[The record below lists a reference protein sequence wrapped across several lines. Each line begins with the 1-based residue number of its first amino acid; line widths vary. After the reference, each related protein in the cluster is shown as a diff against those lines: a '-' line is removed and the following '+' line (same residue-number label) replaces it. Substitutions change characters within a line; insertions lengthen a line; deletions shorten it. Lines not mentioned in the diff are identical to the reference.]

1 MTRALKPRDA
11 HTLMD
16 AIMKEACGSSAF
28 SVVDT
33 SSFVSAGE
41 TVLSTGTE
49 NTLNALSTVIGR
61 TLMAVRPYKAKL
73 NIINAINTDMY
84 TNRLRK
90 VSFYSKD
97 SQATGSLNTDLFAKN
112 LYNGYDNGS
121 NGGDSTASM
130 WVQDKPVAVQVNF
143 GGCSTWQE
151 CLTTYKYQI
160 KNAFRSESDF
170 NAFISGIMTAKAND
184 IEMRKEAFNR
194 MLLLN
199 AIGATYQSTATECK
213 VNLTEAFNTKFGT
226 QYTSVQLR
234 STHLKEFM
242 QFFVSRIKQDM
253 RKLTLN
259 SALYHMSPSKTV
271 DGTTYNKIL
280 RHTPLDKQRL
290 MLYNPLFMDVEAYVF
305 PEIFNTK
312 YLDIGKQYEGIDFWQ
327 SISTP
332 EKVDVTPAIT
342 DSNGQCTKGT
352 NVKLDY
358 VVGLLYDVDA
368 LMVDYQL
375 EDVSTTPEEARKHYR
390 NTWWT
395 FCRNAIYDPT
405 ENMILY
411 YMADPS
417 TSSTS

>member
-1 MTRALKPRDA
+1 MARVLTPKDA
-11 HTLMD
+11 HALMNE
-16 AIMKEACGSSAF
+16 IMKEACGVKAIA
-28 SVVDT
+28 VVDS

-41 TVLSTGTE
+41 TVLATGVE

-73 NIINAINTDMY
+73 NIINAINTNMY

-97 SQATGSLNTDLFAKN
+97 SLDAGNLNTDLFSKN

-121 NGGDSTASM
+121 NSGASTASM
-130 WVQDKPVAVQVNF
+130 WVQDKPIALEVNF

-151 CLTTYKYQI
+151 CLTTYKYQL
-160 KNAFRSESDF
+160 KNAFRSEGDF

-194 MLLLN
+194 MLVLN
-199 AIGATYQSTATECK
+199 AIGATYQSTAAECK
-213 VNLTEAFNTKFGT
+213 VNLTSEFNTKFGT
-226 QYTSVQLR
+226 SYTSVQLR

-253 RKLTLN
+253 RKMTIN
-259 SALYHMSPSKTV
+259 SKLYHMSPSKTV
-271 DGTTYNKIL
+271 DGTTYNTIL

-290 MLYNPLFMDVEAYVF
+290 MLYNPLFIDTESYVF

-312 YLDIGKQYEGIDFWQ
+312 YLDIGKQYEGVDFWQ
-327 SISTP
+327 SINDPS
-332 EKVDVTPAIT
+332 KVDVTPAIT
-342 DSNGQCTKGT
+342 NSNGQCVKGT
-352 NVKLDY
+352 NAKIDF

-375 EDVSTTPEEARKHYR
+375 DDVSTTPEEARKHYR

-411 YMADPS
+411 YMAD
-417 TSSTS
+417 TSKP

>member
-1 MTRALKPRDA
+1 MARVLTPKDA
-11 HTLMD
+11 HTLMN

-41 TVLSTGTE
+41 TVLATGVE

-97 SQATGSLNTDLFAKN
+97 SQASGNLNTDLFSKN

-121 NGGDSTASM
+121 NSGAGTASM
-130 WVQDKPVAVQVNF
+130 WIQDKPVALEVNF

-151 CLTTYKYQI
+151 CLTTYKYQL
-160 KNAFRSESDF
+160 KNAFRSEGDF
-170 NAFISGIMTAKAND
+170 NSFISGIMTAKAND

-213 VNLTEAFNTKFGT
+213 VNLTEEFNTKFGT
-226 QYTSVQLR
+226 KYTSVQLR
-234 STHLKEFM
+234 STYLKEFM

-280 RHTPLDKQRL
+280 RHTPIDKQRL
-290 MLYNPLFMDVEAYVF
+290 MLYNPLFMDAESYVF

-327 SISTP
+327 SINSP

-342 DSNGQCTKGT
+342 NTNGQCVKGT
-352 NVKLDY
+352 NVKLDF

-368 LMVDYQL
+368 MMIDYQL
-375 EDVSTTPEEARKHYR
+375 DDVSTTPEEARKHYR

-411 YMADPS
+411 YMADPAAAG
-417 TSSTS
+417 

>member
-1 MTRALKPRDA
+1 MARVLTPKDA
-11 HTLMD
+11 HALMD
-16 AIMKEACGSSAF
+16 SIMKEACGSSAF

-41 TVLSTGTE
+41 TVLATGVE

-97 SQATGSLNTDLFAKN
+97 SQAMGSLNTDLFSKN

-121 NGGDSTASM
+121 NSGASTASM
-130 WVQDKPVAVQVNF
+130 WVQDKPVALEVNF

-151 CLTTYKYQI
+151 CLTTYKYQL
-160 KNAFRSESDF
+160 KNAFRSEGDF

-194 MLLLN
+194 MLVLN

-213 VNLTEAFNTKFGT
+213 VNLTSEFNTKFGT
-226 QYTSVQLR
+226 SYTSVQLR

-259 SALYHMSPSKTV
+259 STLYHMSPSKTV

-280 RHTPLDKQRL
+280 RHTPIDKQRL

-312 YLDIGKQYEGIDFWQ
+312 YLDIGKQYEGVDFWQ

-332 EKVDVTPAIT
+332 QKVDVTPAIT
-342 DSNGQCTKGT
+342 NTNGQCVKGT
-352 NVKLDY
+352 NVKLDF

-375 EDVSTTPEEARKHYR
+375 DDVSTTPEEARKHYR

-411 YMADPS
+411 YMADA
-417 TSSTS
+417 SSTS

>member
-1 MTRALKPRDA
+1 MARVLTQKDA
-11 HTLMD
+11 HTLMNT
-16 AIMKEACGSSAF
+16 IVKEACGDVPKIRAL
-28 SVVDT
+28 DT
-33 SSFVSAGE
+33 SSFVSAAE
-41 TVLSTGTE
+41 AVLATGVE

-61 TLMAVRPYKAKL
+61 TLMAVRPYNAKL

-90 VSFYSKD
+90 VSFYRKD
-97 SQATGSLNTDLFAKN
+97 SLEAGNLNTDLFSKN

-121 NGGDSTASM
+121 NSGASTASM
-130 WVQDKPVAVQVNF
+130 WVQNKPVVVELNF

-151 CLTTYKYQI
+151 CLTTYKYQL
-160 KNAFRSESDF
+160 KNAFRSEGDF

-199 AIGATYQSTATECK
+199 AIGATYQSTHEECK
-213 VNLTEAFNTKFGT
+213 VNLTEEFNNKFGT
-226 QYTSVQLR
+226 SYTSIQLR
-234 STHLKEFM
+234 STHLKDFM

-253 RKLTLN
+253 RKMTIN
-259 SALYHMSPSKTV
+259 SKLYHMSPSKTV
-271 DGTTYNKIL
+271 DGTTYNTIL
-280 RHTPLDKQRL
+280 RHTPVDKQRL
-290 MLYNPLFMDVEAYVF
+290 ILYNPLFMDAEAYVF
-305 PEIFNTK
+305 PGIFNTK
-312 YLDIGKQYEGIDFWQ
+312 YLDIEKQYEGVDFWQ
-327 SISTP
+327 SINDPS
-332 EKVDVTPAIT
+332 KVDVTPAIT
-342 DSNGQCTKGT
+342 NNNGVCVAGT

-368 LMVDYQL
+368 MMIDYQL
-375 EDVSTTPEEARKHYR
+375 DDVSTTPEEARKHYR

-411 YMADPS
+411 YMADAAA
-417 TSSTS
+417 

>member
-1 MTRALKPRDA
+1 MARILTPKDA
-11 HTLMD
+11 HALMD

-41 TVLSTGTE
+41 TVLATGVE

-97 SQATGSLNTDLFAKN
+97 SQATGSLNTDLFSKN

-121 NGGDSTASM
+121 NSGASTASM
-130 WVQDKPVAVQVNF
+130 WVQDKPVALEVNF

-151 CLTTYKYQI
+151 CLTTYKYQL
-160 KNAFRSESDF
+160 KNAFRSEGDF

-194 MLLLN
+194 MLVLN

-213 VNLTEAFNTKFGT
+213 VNLTDEFNKKFGT
-226 QYTSVQLR
+226 KYTSVQLR
-234 STHLKEFM
+234 STYLKEFM

-253 RKLTLN
+253 RKLTIN

-271 DGTTYNKIL
+271 DGTTYNTIL
-280 RHTPLDKQRL
+280 RHTPIDKQRL
-290 MLYNPLFMDVEAYVF
+290 MLYNPLFMDAEAYVF

-312 YLDIGKQYEGIDFWQ
+312 YLDIGKQYEGVDFWQ
-327 SISTP
+327 SINTP
-332 EKVDVTPAIT
+332 QKVDVTPAIT
-342 DSNGQCTKGT
+342 NSNGQCTKGT
-352 NVKLDY
+352 NVKLDF

-375 EDVSTTPEEARKHYR
+375 DDVSTTPEEARKHYR

-411 YMADPS
+411 YMADAAPAG
-417 TSSTS
+417 

>member
-61 TLMAVRPYKAKL
+61 TLMAVRPYNAKL
-73 NIINAINTDMY
+73 KILNAINTDMY

-97 SQATGSLNTDLFAKN
+97 SQASGSLNTDLFPKN

-121 NGGDSTASM
+121 NSGDSTASM

-160 KNAFRSESDF
+160 KTAFRSEGDF
-170 NAFISGIMTAKAND
+170 NAFISGIMTAKSND

-199 AIGATYQSTATECK
+199 AIGATYQSSHAECK
-213 VNLTEAFNTKFGT
+213 VNLTEEFNAKFGT
-226 QYTSVQLR
+226 KYTSVQLR
-234 STHLKEFM
+234 STYLK
-242 QFFVSRIKQDM
+242 
-253 RKLTLN
+253 
-259 SALYHMSPSKTV
+259 
-271 DGTTYNKIL
+271 
-280 RHTPLDKQRL
+280 
-290 MLYNPLFMDVEAYVF
+290 
-305 PEIFNTK
+305 
-312 YLDIGKQYEGIDFWQ
+312 
-327 SISTP
+327 
-332 EKVDVTPAIT
+332 
-342 DSNGQCTKGT
+342 
-352 NVKLDY
+352 
-358 VVGLLYDVDA
+358 
-368 LMVDYQL
+368 
-375 EDVSTTPEEARKHYR
+375 
-390 NTWWT
+390 
-395 FCRNAIYDPT
+395 
-405 ENMILY
+405 
-411 YMADPS
+411 
-417 TSSTS
+417 

>member
-1 MTRALKPRDA
+1 MSRVLTPNDA
-11 HTLMD
+11 HT
-16 AIMKEACGSSAF
+16 IMNEIMNEACGVNAIA
-28 SVVDT
+28 VVDT

-41 TVLSTGTE
+41 TVLATGVE

-97 SQATGSLNTDLFAKN
+97 SQATGSLNTDRFSKN

-121 NGGDSTASM
+121 NSGASTASM
-130 WVQDKPVAVQVNF
+130 WVQDKPVALEVNF

-151 CLTTYKYQI
+151 CLTTYKYQL
-160 KNAFRSESDF
+160 KNAFRSEADF
-170 NAFISGIMTAKAND
+170 NEFISGIMTQKAND

-199 AIGATYQSTATECK
+199 AIGATYQSAHAECK
-213 VNLTEAFNTKFGT
+213 VNLTSEFNTKFGT
-226 QYTSVQLR
+226 SYTSVQLR

-259 SALYHMSPSKTV
+259 STLYHMSPSKKV

-280 RHTPLDKQRL
+280 RHTPIDKQRL

-327 SISTP
+327 SILQP
-332 EKVDVTPAIT
+332 EKVDITPAIT
-342 DSNGQCTKGT
+342 NSQGACVSGT
-352 NVKLDY
+352 RAQIDY

-368 LMVDYQL
+368 LMIDYQL
-375 EDVSTTPEEARKHYR
+375 DDVSTTPEEARKHYR

-411 YMADPS
+411 YMADS
-417 TSSTS
+417 AAAG

>member
-1 MTRALKPRDA
+1 MARILTPKDA
-11 HTLMD
+11 HV
-16 AIMKEACGSSAF
+16 IMNEIVKEACGTNAIA
-28 SVVDT
+28 VVDS
-33 SSFVSAGE
+33 SSFVSAAE
-41 TVLSTGTE
+41 ASLSTSTE
-49 NTLNALSTVIGR
+49 NTLNALAMVIGR
-61 TLMAVRPYKAKL
+61 TLMAVRPYNAKL

-97 SQATGSLNTDLFAKN
+97 SQATGSLNTDLYYKN

-130 WVQDKPVAVQVNF
+130 WVQDKPVAIQTVF

-151 CLTTYKYQI
+151 CLTTYKYQL
-160 KNAFRSESDF
+160 KNAFRGESEF
-170 NAFISGIMTAKAND
+170 NEFISGIMTAKAND

-199 AIGATYQSTATECK
+199 AIGGTYLSNQTESK
-213 VNLTEAFNTKFGT
+213 VNLTEEFNTKFGT

-253 RKLTLN
+253 RKMTIN
-259 SALYHMSPSKTV
+259 SKMYHMSLSKTV
-271 DGTTYNKIL
+271 DGVTYNTIL

-290 MLYNPLFMDVEAYVF
+290 MLYNPLFMDAEAYVF

-342 DSNGQCTKGT
+342 DSTGKYTKGT

-368 LMVDYQL
+368 MMIDYQL
-375 EDVSTTPEEARKHYR
+375 DDVSTTPEEARKHYR

-411 YMADPS
+411 YMAD
-417 TSSTS
+417 TAAAG

>member
-1 MTRALKPRDA
+1 MARTLTPKDA
-11 HTLMD
+11 HALMD

-41 TVLSTGTE
+41 TVLATGVE

-84 TNRLRK
+84 TNRIRK
-90 VSFYSKD
+90 VSFYAKD
-97 SQATGSLNTDLFAKN
+97 SQATGSLNTDLFTKN

-121 NGGDSTASM
+121 NSGASTASM
-130 WVQDKPVAVQVNF
+130 WVQDKPIALEVNF

-151 CLTTYKYQI
+151 CLTTYKYQL
-160 KNAFRSESDF
+160 KNAFRSEGDF

-194 MLLLN
+194 MLVLN

-213 VNLTEAFNTKFGT
+213 VNLTSEFNTKFGT
-226 QYTSVQLR
+226 SYTSVQLR

-242 QFFVSRIKQDM
+242 QFFVSHIKQDM

-259 SALYHMSPSKTV
+259 STLYHMSPSKTV

-280 RHTPLDKQRL
+280 RHTPIDKQRL

-327 SISTP
+327 SILEP
-332 EKVDVTPAIT
+332 EKVSVTPAIT
-342 DSNGQCTKGT
+342 NSQGACVAGTKAEIP
-352 NVKLDY
+352 Y

-368 LMVDYQL
+368 LMIDYQL
-375 EDVSTTPEEARKHYR
+375 DDVATTPEEARKHYR

-411 YMADPS
+411 YMADA
-417 TSSTS
+417 SSTS

>member
-1 MTRALKPRDA
+1 MARTLTPKDA
-11 HTLMD
+11 HS
-16 AIMKEACGSSAF
+16 IMNDVTRETSGASAF
-28 SVVDT
+28 AVIDS

-41 TVLSTGTE
+41 TVLATGVE

-61 TLMAVRPYKAKL
+61 TLMAVRPYKARL

-90 VSFYSKD
+90 ISFYSKD
-97 SQATGSLNTDLFAKN
+97 SLEAGNLNTDLKSKN

-121 NGGDSTASM
+121 NGGASAASM
-130 WVQDKPVAVQVNF
+130 WVQDKPVAVEVNF

-151 CLTTYKYQI
+151 CLTTYKYQL
-160 KNAFRSESDF
+160 KNAFRNESEF
-170 NAFISGIMTAKAND
+170 NAFISGIMTQKTND
-184 IEMRKEAFNR
+184 IEMRKESFNR

-199 AIGATYQSTATECK
+199 AIGATYQSANAECK
-213 VNLTEAFNTKFGT
+213 VNLTSEFNTKFGT
-226 QYTSVQLR
+226 SYTSVQLR

-253 RKLTLN
+253 RKLTIN
-259 SALYHMSPSKTV
+259 SKLYHMSLSKTV
-271 DGTTYNKIL
+271 DGVTYNTIL
-280 RHTPLDKQRL
+280 RHTPIDKQRL
-290 MLYNPLFMDVEAYVF
+290 MLYNPLFIEAESYVF

-327 SISTP
+327 SILHP
-332 EKVDVTPAIT
+332 EKVSVTPAIT
-342 DSNGQCTKGT
+342 NSQGACVAGTKAEIP
-352 NVKLDY
+352 Y

-368 LMVDYQL
+368 LMIDYQL
-375 EDVSTTPEEARKHYR
+375 DDVSTTPEEARKHYR

-411 YMADPS
+411 YMADPAAGA
-417 TSSTS
+417 

>member
-1 MTRALKPRDA
+1 MARVLTPKDA
-11 HTLMD
+11 HALMNE
-16 AIMKEACGSSAF
+16 IMKEACGVKAIA
-28 SVVDT
+28 VVD
-33 SSFVSAGE
+33 SSNFVSAGE
-41 TVLSTGTE
+41 TVLATGVE

-97 SQATGSLNTDLFAKN
+97 PHDAGSLNTDQFSKN
-112 LYNGYDNGS
+112 LYNGYINGS
-121 NGGDSTASM
+121 NSGGSTASM
-130 WVQDKPVAVQVNF
+130 WVQDKPVALEVNF

-151 CLTTYKYQI
+151 CLTTYKYQL
-160 KNAFRSESDF
+160 KNAFRNESEF
-170 NAFISGIMTAKAND
+170 NTFISGIMTQKTND
-184 IEMRKEAFNR
+184 IEMRKESFNR

-199 AIGATYQSTATECK
+199 AIGATYQSANDECK
-213 VNLTEAFNTKFGT
+213 VNLTSEFNTKFGT
-226 QYTSVQLR
+226 SYTSVQLR

-253 RKLTLN
+253 RKLTIN
-259 SALYHMSPSKTV
+259 SKLYHMSLSKTV
-271 DGTTYNKIL
+271 DGVTYNTIL
-280 RHTPLDKQRL
+280 RHTPIDKQRL
-290 MLYNPLFMDVEAYVF
+290 LLYNPLFIEAESYVF

-332 EKVDVTPAIT
+332 QKVDVTPAIT
-342 DSNGQCTKGT
+342 NANGQCVKGT

-375 EDVSTTPEEARKHYR
+375 DDVSTTPEEARKHYR

-411 YMADPS
+411 YMADPAAAG
-417 TSSTS
+417 

>member
-1 MTRALKPRDA
+1 MARTLTPKDA
-11 HTLMD
+11 HALMD

-41 TVLSTGTE
+41 TVLATGVE

-97 SQATGSLNTDLFAKN
+97 SQATGSLNTDLFSKN

-121 NGGDSTASM
+121 NSGASTASM
-130 WVQDKPVAVQVNF
+130 WVQDKPVALEVNF

-151 CLTTYKYQI
+151 CLTTYKYQL

-170 NAFISGIMTAKAND
+170 NTFISGIMTQKAND

-199 AIGATYQSTATECK
+199 AIGATYQSTDTECK
-213 VNLTEAFNTKFGT
+213 VNLTSEFNTKFGT
-226 QYTSVQLR
+226 SYTSVQLR

-253 RKLTLN
+253 RKLTIN
-259 SALYHMSPSKTV
+259 STLYHMSPSKTV

-280 RHTPLDKQRL
+280 RHTPIDKQRL
-290 MLYNPLFMDVEAYVF
+290 MLYNPLFIEAESYVF

-327 SISTP
+327 SILAP
-332 EKVDVTPAIT
+332 EKVSVTPAIT
-342 DSNGQCTKGT
+342 NSQGACVKGT
-352 NVKLDY
+352 KSEIPY

-368 LMVDYQL
+368 LMIDYQL
-375 EDVSTTPEEARKHYR
+375 DDVSTTPEEARKHYR

-411 YMADPS
+411 YMADPAA
-417 TSSTS
+417 TG

>member
-1 MTRALKPRDA
+1 MARVLTPKDA
-11 HTLMD
+11 HALMNE
-16 AIMKEACGSSAF
+16 IMKEACGVNNIA
-28 SVVDT
+28 VVDS

-41 TVLSTGTE
+41 TVLATGVE

-90 VSFYSKD
+90 VSFYSKY
-97 SQATGSLNTDLFAKN
+97 SLEAGNLNTDLFSKN

-121 NGGDSTASM
+121 NSGASTASM
-130 WVQDKPVAVQVNF
+130 WVQDKPVVVELNF

-151 CLTTYKYQI
+151 CLTTYKYQL
-160 KNAFRSESDF
+160 KNAFRSEGDF
-170 NAFISGIMTAKAND
+170 NAFISGIMTAKSND

-199 AIGATYQSTATECK
+199 AIGATYQSTHEECT
-213 VNLTEAFNTKFGT
+213 VNLTEEFNKKFGT
-226 QYTSVQLR
+226 SYTSIQLR
-234 STHLKEFM
+234 STHLKDFM

-253 RKLTLN
+253 RKMTIN
-259 SALYHMSPSKTV
+259 SKLYHVSPSKTV
-271 DGTTYNKIL
+271 DGTTYNTIL
-280 RHTPLDKQRL
+280 RHTPVDKQRL
-290 MLYNPLFMDVEAYVF
+290 ILYNPLFMDAEAYVF

-312 YLDIGKQYEGIDFWQ
+312 YLDIEKQYEGVDFWQ

-342 DSNGQCTKGT
+342 NSNGQCVKGT

-375 EDVSTTPEEARKHYR
+375 DDVSTTPEEARKHYR

-411 YMADPS
+411 YMADPAGNPAG
-417 TSSTS
+417 

>member
-1 MTRALKPRDA
+1 MARVLTPKDA

-41 TVLSTGTE
+41 TVLATGTE

-97 SQATGSLNTDLFAKN
+97 SQAAGNLNTDLFSKN

-121 NGGDSTASM
+121 NSGASTASM
-130 WVQDKPVAVQVNF
+130 WVQDKPVALEINF

-151 CLTTYKYQI
+151 CLTTYKYQL
-160 KNAFRSESDF
+160 KNAFRSEGDF
-170 NAFISGIMTAKAND
+170 NAFISGIMTQKAND
-184 IEMRKEAFNR
+184 IEMRKESFNR

-199 AIGATYQSTATECK
+199 AIGATYQSTATECN
-213 VNLTEAFNTKFGT
+213 VNLTEEFNTKFGT
-226 QYTSVQLR
+226 KYTSVQLR
-234 STHLKEFM
+234 STYLKEFM

-253 RKLTLN
+253 RKLTIN
-259 SALYHMSPSKTV
+259 SKLYHMSPSKTV
-271 DGTTYNKIL
+271 DGTTYNTIL
-280 RHTPLDKQRL
+280 RHTPIDKQRL
-290 MLYNPLFMDVEAYVF
+290 MLYNPLFMDAEAYVF

-312 YLDIGKQYEGIDFWQ
+312 YLDIGKQYEGVDFWQ
-327 SISTP
+327 SISAP

-342 DSNGQCTKGT
+342 NTNGQCVKGT
-352 NVKLDY
+352 NVKLDF

-375 EDVSTTPEEARKHYR
+375 DDVSTTPEEARKHYR

-411 YMADPS
+411 YMADPAAAG
-417 TSSTS
+417 

>member
-11 HTLMD
+11 HALMD

-41 TVLSTGTE
+41 TLLSTGTE

-97 SQATGSLNTDLFAKN
+97 SQATGSLNTDLFSKN

-121 NGGDSTASM
+121 NSGASTASM

-160 KNAFRSESDF
+160 KTAFRSESDF
-170 NAFISGIMTAKAND
+170 NTFISGIMTQKTND
-184 IEMRKEAFNR
+184 IEMRKESFNR

-199 AIGATYQSTATECK
+199 AIGATYQSANSECK
-213 VNLTEAFNTKFGT
+213 VNLTSEFNAKFGT
-226 QYTSVQLR
+226 SYTSVQLR

-253 RKLTLN
+253 RKLTIN
-259 SALYHMSPSKTV
+259 SKLYHMSLSKTV
-271 DGTTYNKIL
+271 DGVTYNTIL
-280 RHTPLDKQRL
+280 RHTPIDKQRL
-290 MLYNPLFMDVEAYVF
+290 MLYNPLFMDAEAYVF

-312 YLDIGKQYEGIDFWQ
+312 YLDIEKQYEGVDFWQ

-342 DSNGQCTKGT
+342 NSSGECTKGT

-375 EDVSTTPEEARKHYR
+375 DDVSTTPEEARKHYR

-411 YMADPS
+411 YMADPAAAG
-417 TSSTS
+417 

>member
-1 MTRALKPRDA
+1 MSRTLTPKDA
-11 HTLMD
+11 HALMN
-16 AIMKEACGSSAF
+16 AIMNEACGSSAF
-28 SVVDT
+28 AVIDS

-41 TVLSTGTE
+41 TVLATGVE

-61 TLMAVRPYKAKL
+61 TLMAVRPYKSRL

-90 VSFYSKD
+90 ISFYSKD
-97 SQATGSLNTDLFAKN
+97 SLETGNLNTDLKSKN

-121 NGGDSTASM
+121 NSGASTASM
-130 WVQDKPVAVQVNF
+130 WVQDKPVAVELNF

-151 CLTTYKYQI
+151 CLTTYKYQL
-160 KNAFRSESDF
+160 KNAFRSEGEF
-170 NAFISGIMTAKAND
+170 NAFISGIMTQKVND
-184 IEMRKEAFNR
+184 IEMRKESFNR
-194 MLLLN
+194 MLILN
-199 AIGATYQSTATECK
+199 AIGATYQSTAAECK
-213 VNLTEAFNTKFGT
+213 VNLTSEFNTKFGT
-226 QYTSVQLR
+226 SYTSVQLR

-253 RKLTLN
+253 RKLTIN
-259 SALYHMSPSKTV
+259 SKLYHMSLSKTV
-271 DGTTYNKIL
+271 DGVTYNTIL
-280 RHTPLDKQRL
+280 RHTPIDKQRL
-290 MLYNPLFMDVEAYVF
+290 MLYNPLFMEAESYVF

-327 SISTP
+327 SILTP
-332 EKVDVTPAIT
+332 EKVSVTPAIT
-342 DSNGQCTKGT
+342 NSQGACVAGTKAEIP
-352 NVKLDY
+352 Y

-368 LMVDYQL
+368 LMIDYQL
-375 EDVSTTPEEARKHYR
+375 DDVSTTPEEARKHYR

-411 YMADPS
+411 YMADAS
-417 TSSTS
+417 AS

>member
-1 MTRALKPRDA
+1 MARTLTAKDA
-11 HTLMD
+11 HV
-16 AIMKEACGSSAF
+16 IMNEIVKEACGTNAIA
-28 SVVDT
+28 VVDS
-33 SSFVSAGE
+33 SSFVSAAE
-41 TVLSTGTE
+41 TAAGGGLE
-49 NTLNALSTVIGR
+49 NVLNALSIVIGR
-61 TLMAVRPYKAKL
+61 TLMAVRPYNAKL

-97 SQATGSLNTDLFAKN
+97 SQAAGSLNTDLFSKN

-130 WVQDKPVAVQVNF
+130 WVQDKPVAVQTF
-143 GGCSTWQE
+143 MGGSSTWQE
-151 CLTTYKYQI
+151 CLTTYKYQL
-160 KNAFRSESDF
+160 KNAFRGESEF
-170 NAFISGIMTAKAND
+170 NEFISGIMTAKANE

-199 AIGATYQSTATECK
+199 AIGGTYLSKQAESK
-213 VNLTEAFNTKFGT
+213 VNLTDEFNKKFGT
-226 QYTSVQLR
+226 SYTSVQLR

-253 RKLTLN
+253 RKMTIN
-259 SALYHMSPSKTV
+259 SKMYHMSLEKTV
-271 DGTTYNKIL
+271 DGVKYDTIL
-280 RHTPLDKQRL
+280 RHTPIDKQRL
-290 MLYNPLFMDVEAYVF
+290 MLYNPLFMDAESYVF

-327 SISTP
+327 SIAEPS
-332 EKVDVTPAIT
+332 KVDVTPAIT
-342 DSNGQCTKGT
+342 NSLGQNSKGS

-368 LMVDYQL
+368 MMIDYQL
-375 EDVSTTPEEARKHYR
+375 DDVSTTPEEARKHYR

-411 YMADPS
+411 YMADPAA
-417 TSSTS
+417 

>member
-1 MTRALKPRDA
+1 MARVLTPKDA
-11 HTLMD
+11 HVLMNT
-16 AIMKEACGSSAF
+16 IMEEACGETAIA
-28 SVVDT
+28 VVDS

-41 TVLSTGTE
+41 TVLSTGLE

-61 TLMAVRPYKAKL
+61 TLMAVRPYNAKL
-73 NIINAINTDMY
+73 KILNAINTDMY

-90 VSFYSKD
+90 VSFYSK
-97 SQATGSLNTDLFAKN
+97 GSLASGNLNTDLFSKN

-121 NGGDSTASM
+121 NSGASTASM
-130 WVQDKPVAVQVNF
+130 WVQDKPVALEVNF

-151 CLTTYKYQI
+151 CLTTYKYQL
-160 KNAFRSESDF
+160 KNAFRSEGDF

-199 AIGATYQSTATECK
+199 AIGATYQSAHAECK
-213 VNLTEAFNTKFGT
+213 VNLTKEFNTKFGT
-226 QYTSVQLR
+226 SYTSVQLR

-253 RKLTLN
+253 RKMTIN
-259 SALYHMSPSKTV
+259 STLYHMSPSKTV
-271 DGTTYNKIL
+271 DGTTYNQIL
-280 RHTPLDKQRL
+280 RHTPIDKQRL
-290 MLYNPLFMDVEAYVF
+290 MLYNPLFMDVESYVF

-312 YLDIGKQYEGIDFWQ
+312 YLDIEKQYEGVDFWQ

-332 EKVDVTPAIT
+332 QKVDVTPSIT
-342 DSNGQCTKGT
+342 NTNGQCVKGT
-352 NVKLDY
+352 NVKLDF
-358 VVGLLYDVDA
+358 VVGILYDVDA

-375 EDVSTTPEEARKHYR
+375 DDVSTTPEEARKHYR

-411 YMADPS
+411 YMADA
-417 TSSTS
+417 SSGS

>member
-1 MTRALKPRDA
+1 MARTLTPKDA
-11 HTLMD
+11 HALMN
-16 AIMKEACGSSAF
+16 AIMDEACGSSAF
-28 SVVDT
+28 AVIDS

-41 TVLSTGTE
+41 TVLATGVE

-73 NIINAINTDMY
+73 NIINAINTNMY

-97 SQATGSLNTDLFAKN
+97 SLESGNLNTDLFSKN

-121 NGGDSTASM
+121 NSGRSTASM
-130 WVQDKPVAVQVNF
+130 WVQDKPVALEVNF

-151 CLTTYKYQI
+151 CLTTYKYQL
-160 KNAFRSESDF
+160 KNAFRSEGDF
-170 NAFISGIMTAKAND
+170 NAFISGIMTSKAND

-199 AIGATYQSTATECK
+199 AIGATYQSTVAECK
-213 VNLTEAFNTKFGT
+213 VNLTSEFNTKFGT
-226 QYTSVQLR
+226 SYTSVQLR

-253 RKLTLN
+253 RKLTIN
-259 SALYHMSPSKTV
+259 SKLYHMSLSKTV
-271 DGTTYNKIL
+271 DGVTYKTIL
-280 RHTPLDKQRL
+280 RHTPIDKQRL
-290 MLYNPLFMDVEAYVF
+290 MLYNPLFMDAESYVF

-327 SISTP
+327 SILTP
-332 EKVDVTPAIT
+332 EKVSVTPAIT
-342 DSNGQCTKGT
+342 NSHGVCVAGTK
-352 NVKLDY
+352 VEIPY

-368 LMVDYQL
+368 LMIDYQL
-375 EDVSTTPEEARKHYR
+375 DDVSTTPEEARKHYR

-411 YMADPS
+411 YMADATAS
-417 TSSTS
+417 

>member
-11 HTLMD
+11 HALMNE
-16 AIMKEACGSSAF
+16 IMKEACGVNAIA
-28 SVVDT
+28 VVDS

-41 TVLSTGTE
+41 TVLATGVE

-97 SQATGSLNTDLFAKN
+97 SLKAGNLNTDIKSKN

-121 NGGDSTASM
+121 NSGASASSM
-130 WVQDKPVAVQVNF
+130 WVQDKPVAVEVNF

-151 CLTTYKYQI
+151 CLTTYKYQL
-160 KNAFRSESDF
+160 KNAFRSEADF
-170 NAFISGIMTAKAND
+170 NAFISGIMTQKTND
-184 IEMRKEAFNR
+184 IEMRKESFNR

-199 AIGATYQSTATECK
+199 AIGATYQSANSECK
-213 VNLTEAFNTKFGT
+213 VNLTSEFNAKFGT
-226 QYTSVQLR
+226 SYTSVQLR

-253 RKLTLN
+253 RKLTIN
-259 SALYHMSPSKTV
+259 SKLYHMSLSKTV
-271 DGTTYNKIL
+271 DGVTYNTIL
-280 RHTPLDKQRL
+280 RHTPIDKQRL
-290 MLYNPLFMDVEAYVF
+290 MLYNPLFIEAESYVF

-327 SISTP
+327 SILEP
-332 EKVDVTPAIT
+332 EKVSVTPAIT
-342 DSNGQCTKGT
+342 NGQGACVAGTKAEIP
-352 NVKLDY
+352 Y

-375 EDVSTTPEEARKHYR
+375 DDVSTTPEEARKHYR

-411 YMADPS
+411 YMADA
-417 TSSTS
+417 SSTS

>member
-1 MTRALKPRDA
+1 MARVLTPKDA
-11 HTLMD
+11 HALMNE
-16 AIMKEACGSSAF
+16 IMKEACGVKAIA
-28 SVVDT
+28 VVDS

-41 TVLSTGTE
+41 TVLATGVE
-49 NTLNALSTVIGR
+49 HTLNALSTVIGR
-61 TLMAVRPYKAKL
+61 TLMAVRPYNAKL
-73 NIINAINTDMY
+73 KILNAINTNMY

-97 SQATGSLNTDLFAKN
+97 SLDAGNLNTDLFSKN

-121 NGGDSTASM
+121 NSGASTASM
-130 WVQDKPVAVQVNF
+130 WVQDKPIALEVNF

-151 CLTTYKYQI
+151 CLTTYKYQL
-160 KNAFRSESDF
+160 KNAFRSEGDF

-199 AIGATYQSTATECK
+199 AIGATYQSTSSECK
-213 VNLTEAFNTKFGT
+213 VNLTEEFNAKFGT
-226 QYTSVQLR
+226 KYTSVQLR
-234 STHLKEFM
+234 STYLKEFM

-259 SALYHMSPSKTV
+259 STLYHMSPSKTV

-280 RHTPLDKQRL
+280 RHTPIDKQRL
-290 MLYNPLFMDVEAYVF
+290 MLYNPLFMDAESYVF

-342 DSNGQCTKGT
+342 DSNGKCTKGT
-352 NVKLDY
+352 NVKLDF

-368 LMVDYQL
+368 LMIDYQL
-375 EDVSTTPEEARKHYR
+375 DDVSTTPEEARKHYR

-411 YMADPS
+411 YMADAAA
-417 TSSTS
+417 

>member
-1 MTRALKPRDA
+1 MARTLTARDA
-11 HTLMD
+11 HVLMNE
-16 AIMKEACGSSAF
+16 IVKEACGTNAIA
-28 SVVDT
+28 VVDS
-33 SSFVSAGE
+33 SSFVSAAE
-41 TVLSTGTE
+41 TAVGGGLE
-49 NTLNALSTVIGR
+49 NVLNALSIVIGR
-61 TLMAVRPYKAKL
+61 TLMAVRPYNARL
-73 NIINAINTDMY
+73 NIINAINTDMF
-84 TNRLRK
+84 TNRIRK

-97 SQATGSLNTDLFAKN
+97 SQASGNLNTDLFSKN

-130 WVQDKPVAVQVNF
+130 WVQDKPVAIQTFF
-143 GGCSTWQE
+143 GGSSTWQE

-160 KNAFRSESDF
+160 KNAFRGESEF
-170 NAFISGIMTAKAND
+170 NEFISGIMTAKAND

-199 AIGATYQSTATECK
+199 AIGGTYLSNRAESK
-213 VNLTEAFNTKFGT
+213 VNLTDEFNKKFGT

-253 RKLTLN
+253 RKMTIN
-259 SALYHMSPSKTV
+259 SNMYHMSLEKTV
-271 DGTTYNKIL
+271 DGVKYDTIL
-280 RHTPLDKQRL
+280 RHTPLNKQRL
-290 MLYNPLFMDVEAYVF
+290 MLYNPLFMDVESYVF

-327 SISTP
+327 SIADPS
-332 EKVDVTPAIT
+332 KVDVTPAIT
-342 DSNGQCTKGT
+342 NSLGQNSKGS

-368 LMVDYQL
+368 MMIDYQL
-375 EDVSTTPEEARKHYR
+375 DDVSTTPEEARKHYR

-411 YMADPS
+411 YMADPAA
-417 TSSTS
+417 

>member
-1 MTRALKPRDA
+1 MARTLTPNDA
-11 HTLMD
+11 HALMN
-16 AIMKEACGSSAF
+16 AIMDEACGSSAF
-28 SVVDT
+28 AVIDS

-41 TVLSTGTE
+41 TVLATGVE

-73 NIINAINTDMY
+73 NIINAINTNMY

-97 SQATGSLNTDLFAKN
+97 SLESGNLNTDLFSKN

-121 NGGDSTASM
+121 NSGRSTASM
-130 WVQDKPVAVQVNF
+130 WVQDKPVALEVNF

-151 CLTTYKYQI
+151 CLTTYKYQL
-160 KNAFRSESDF
+160 KNAFRSEGDF
-170 NAFISGIMTAKAND
+170 NAFISGIMTSKAND

-199 AIGATYQSTATECK
+199 AIGATYQSTVAECK
-213 VNLTEAFNTKFGT
+213 VNLTSEFNTKFGT
-226 QYTSVQLR
+226 SYTSVQLR

-253 RKLTLN
+253 RKLTIN
-259 SALYHMSPSKTV
+259 SKLYHMSLSKTV
-271 DGTTYNKIL
+271 DGVTYKTIL
-280 RHTPLDKQRL
+280 RHTPIDKQRL
-290 MLYNPLFMDVEAYVF
+290 MLYNPLFMDAESYVF

-327 SISTP
+327 SILTP
-332 EKVDVTPAIT
+332 EKVSVTPAIT
-342 DSNGQCTKGT
+342 NSHGVCVAGTK
-352 NVKLDY
+352 VEIPY

-368 LMVDYQL
+368 LMIDYQL
-375 EDVSTTPEEARKHYR
+375 DDVSTTPEEARKHYR

-411 YMADPS
+411 YMADATAS
-417 TSSTS
+417 

>member
-1 MTRALKPRDA
+1 MSRVLTPNDA
-11 HTLMD
+11 HT
-16 AIMKEACGSSAF
+16 IMNEIMNEACGVNAIA
-28 SVVDT
+28 VVDT

-41 TVLSTGTE
+41 TVLATGVE

-97 SQATGSLNTDLFAKN
+97 SQATGSLNTDRFSKN

-121 NGGDSTASM
+121 NSGASTASM
-130 WVQDKPVAVQVNF
+130 WVQDKPVALEVNF

-151 CLTTYKYQI
+151 CLTTYKYQL
-160 KNAFRSESDF
+160 KNAFRSEADF
-170 NAFISGIMTAKAND
+170 NSFISGIMTQKAND
-184 IEMRKEAFNR
+184 IEMRKESFNR

-213 VNLTEAFNTKFGT
+213 VNLTSEFNTKFGT
-226 QYTSVQLR
+226 SYTSVQLR

-242 QFFVSRIKQDM
+242 QFFVSHIKQDM

-259 SALYHMSPSKTV
+259 STLYHMSPSKTV

-280 RHTPLDKQRL
+280 RHTPIDKQRL

-327 SISTP
+327 SILQP
-332 EKVDVTPAIT
+332 EKVDIAPAIT
-342 DSNGQCTKGT
+342 NSQGACVTGT
-352 NVKLDY
+352 RAKIDY

-368 LMVDYQL
+368 LMIDYQL
-375 EDVSTTPEEARKHYR
+375 DDVSTTPEEARKHYR

-411 YMADPS
+411 YMADPAAAG
-417 TSSTS
+417 

>member
-1 MTRALKPRDA
+1 MARVLTPKDA
-11 HTLMD
+11 HS
-16 AIMKEACGSSAF
+16 IMNLIVREACGESPIR
-28 SVVDT
+28 VVDT

-41 TVLSTGTE
+41 TVLASGVE

-90 VSFYSKD
+90 VSFYSKY
-97 SQATGSLNTDLFAKN
+97 SEPTGALNTDLFQKN
-112 LYNGYDNGS
+112 LYNGNDNGS
-121 NGGDSTASM
+121 ADGKSTPSM
-130 WVQDKPVAVQVNF
+130 WVQNKPVAVELNF

-151 CLTTYKYQI
+151 CLTTYKYQL
-160 KNAFRSESDF
+160 KNAFRSEGEF
-170 NAFISGIMTAKAND
+170 NSFISGIMTAKAND

-199 AIGATYQSTATECK
+199 AIGATYQSTHTECT
-213 VNLTEAFNTKFGT
+213 VNLTKAFNEKFGT
-226 QYTSVQLR
+226 SYTSAQLR

-242 QFFVSRIKQDM
+242 QFLVSRIKQDM
-253 RKLTLN
+253 RKLTIN
-259 SALYHMSPSKTV
+259 SGLYHESPPKTV
-271 DGTTYNKIL
+271 DGADYNVIL
-280 RHTPLDKQRL
+280 RHTPIDKQRL
-290 MLYNPLFMDVEAYVF
+290 ILYNPLFIDVESYVF

-312 YLDIGKQYEGIDFWQ
+312 YLDIEKQYEGVDFWQ
-327 SISTP
+327 SIITP

-342 DSNGQCTKGT
+342 NGVCVAGT

-368 LMVDYQL
+368 MMIDYQL
-375 EDVSTTPEEARKHYR
+375 DDVSTTPEEARKHYR

-411 YMADPS
+411 YMDDDAA
-417 TSSTS
+417 

>member
-1 MTRALKPRDA
+1 MARVLTPKDA
-11 HTLMD
+11 HALMD
-16 AIMKEACGSSAF
+16 AIMKEACGGSAF

-41 TVLSTGTE
+41 ATLATGVE

-97 SQATGSLNTDLFAKN
+97 SQATGSLNTDLFSKN

-121 NGGDSTASM
+121 NSGASTASM
-130 WVQDKPVAVQVNF
+130 WVQDKPVALEVNF

-151 CLTTYKYQI
+151 CLTTYKYQL

-170 NAFISGIMTAKAND
+170 NAFISGIMTQKSND

-194 MLLLN
+194 MLVLN
-199 AIGATYQSTATECK
+199 AIGATYQSTSNECK
-213 VNLTEAFNTKFGT
+213 VNLTSEFNTKFGT
-226 QYTSVQLR
+226 SYTSVQLR

-242 QFFVSRIKQDM
+242 QFFVSRIKRDM
-253 RKLTLN
+253 RMLTIN
-259 SALYHMSPSKTV
+259 STLYHFTPPKNV
-271 DGTTYNKIL
+271 DGVLYNTLL
-280 RHTPLDKQRL
+280 RHTPIDKQRL
-290 MLYNPLFMDVEAYVF
+290 MLYNPLFIDAESYVF

-312 YLDIGKQYEGIDFWQ
+312 FLDIGKQYEGIDFWQ

-332 EKVDVTPAIT
+332 EKVDVTPAILGPGADT
-342 DSNGQCTKGT
+342 VAGD
-352 NVKLDY
+352 NVKIDY

-375 EDVSTTPEEARKHYR
+375 DDVSTTPEEARKHYR

-411 YMADPS
+411 YMADE
-417 TSSTS
+417 SSTS

>member
-1 MTRALKPRDA
+1 MARTLTAKDA
-11 HTLMD
+11 HV
-16 AIMKEACGSSAF
+16 IMNEIVKEACGTNAIA
-28 SVVDT
+28 VVDS
-33 SSFVSAGE
+33 SSFVSAAE
-41 TVLSTGTE
+41 TAAGGGLE
-49 NTLNALSTVIGR
+49 NVLNALSIVIGR
-61 TLMAVRPYKAKL
+61 TLMAVRPYNAKL

-97 SQATGSLNTDLFAKN
+97 SQAAGSLNTDLFSKN

-130 WVQDKPVAVQVNF
+130 WVQDKPVAVQTF
-143 GGCSTWQE
+143 MGGSSTWQE
-151 CLTTYKYQI
+151 CLTTYKYQL
-160 KNAFRSESDF
+160 KNAFRGESEF
-170 NAFISGIMTAKAND
+170 NEFISGIMTAKANE

-199 AIGATYQSTATECK
+199 AIGGTYLSKQAESK
-213 VNLTEAFNTKFGT
+213 VNLTDEFNKKFGT
-226 QYTSVQLR
+226 SYTSVQLR

-253 RKLTLN
+253 RKMTIN
-259 SALYHMSPSKTV
+259 SKMYHMSIEKTV
-271 DGTTYNKIL
+271 DGVKYDTIL
-280 RHTPLDKQRL
+280 RHTPIDKQRL
-290 MLYNPLFMDVEAYVF
+290 MLYNPLFMDAESYVF

-327 SISTP
+327 SIAEPS
-332 EKVDVTPAIT
+332 KVDVTPAIT
-342 DSNGQCTKGT
+342 NSLGQNSKGS

-368 LMVDYQL
+368 MMIDYQL
-375 EDVSTTPEEARKHYR
+375 DDVSTTPEEARKHYR

-411 YMADPS
+411 YMADPAA
-417 TSSTS
+417 

>member
-1 MTRALKPRDA
+1 MARVLTPKDA
-11 HTLMD
+11 HS
-16 AIMKEACGSSAF
+16 IMNLIVREACGDSPIR
-28 SVVDT
+28 VVDS

-41 TVLSTGTE
+41 TVLATGVE

-73 NIINAINTDMY
+73 NIINAINTNMY

-90 VSFYSKD
+90 VSFYSKY
-97 SQATGSLNTDLFAKN
+97 SEATGSLNTDLYAKN

-121 NGGDSTASM
+121 ADGESTASM
-130 WVQDKPVAVQVNF
+130 WVQNKPVALELNF

-160 KNAFRSESDF
+160 KTAFRSESDF
-170 NAFISGIMTAKAND
+170 NTFISGIITQKAND

-199 AIGATYQSTATECK
+199 AIGATYQSAHAECK
-213 VNLTEAFNTKFGT
+213 VNLTSEFNKKFGT
-226 QYTSVQLR
+226 SYKGAELR

-259 SALYHMSPSKTV
+259 SALYHMSPTKTV
-271 DGTTYNKIL
+271 DGTDYNTIM
-280 RHTPLDKQRL
+280 RHTPIDKQRL
-290 MLYNPLFMDVEAYVF
+290 MLYNPLFMDAESYVF

-312 YLDIGKQYEGIDFWQ
+312 YLDIGKQYEGVDFWQ
-327 SISTP
+327 SILEP
-332 EKVDVTPAIT
+332 EKVSVTPAIT
-342 DSNGQCTKGT
+342 NGQGACVAGTKSEIP
-352 NVKLDY
+352 Y

-368 LMVDYQL
+368 LMIDYQL
-375 EDVSTTPEEARKHYR
+375 DDVSTTPEEARKHYR

-411 YMADPS
+411 YMADPAAAG
-417 TSSTS
+417 

>member
-1 MTRALKPRDA
+1 MARTLTPKDA
-11 HTLMD
+11 HSIMN
-16 AIMKEACGSSAF
+16 AVMKEACGASAF
-28 SVVDT
+28 AVIDS

-41 TVLSTGTE
+41 TVLATGVE

-61 TLMAVRPYKAKL
+61 TLMAVRPYKARL

-90 VSFYSKD
+90 ISFYSKD
-97 SQATGSLNTDLFAKN
+97 SIEAGSLNTDLFPKN

-121 NGGDSTASM
+121 RSGASTASM
-130 WVQDKPVAVQVNF
+130 WVQDKPVALEVNF

-151 CLTTYKYQI
+151 CLTTYKYQL
-160 KNAFRSESDF
+160 KNAFRSEGDF
-170 NAFISGIMTAKAND
+170 NVFISGIMTAKSND

-194 MLLLN
+194 MLVLN
-199 AIGATYQSTATECK
+199 AIGATYQSTANECK
-213 VNLTEAFNTKFGT
+213 VNLTSEFNTKFGT
-226 QYTSVQLR
+226 SYTSVQLR

-259 SALYHMSPSKTV
+259 STLYHMSPSKTV

-280 RHTPLDKQRL
+280 RHTPIEKQRL

-327 SISTP
+327 SILTP
-332 EKVDVTPAIT
+332 EKVSVTPAIT
-342 DSNGQCTKGT
+342 NSQGACVAGTKAEIP
-352 NVKLDY
+352 Y

-368 LMVDYQL
+368 LMIDYQL
-375 EDVSTTPEEARKHYR
+375 DDVSTTPEEARKHYR

-411 YMADPS
+411 YMADA
-417 TSSTS
+417 SSTS

>member
-33 SSFVSAGE
+33 STFVSAGE
-41 TVLSTGTE
+41 TVLTTGTE
-49 NTLNALSTVIGR
+49 STLNALSTVIGR

-97 SQATGSLNTDLFAKN
+97 SQASGNLNTDLFTKN

-121 NGGDSTASM
+121 NSGDSTASM

-143 GGCSTWQE
+143 GGSSTWQE
-151 CLTTYKYQI
+151 CLTTYKYQL
-160 KNAFRSESDF
+160 KNAFRGESEF
-170 NAFISGIMTAKAND
+170 NEFISGIMTAKAND

-199 AIGATYQSTATECK
+199 AIGGTYLSNQTESK
-213 VNLTEAFNTKFGT
+213 VNLTEEFNKKFGT

-259 SALYHMSPSKTV
+259 STLYHMSPSKTV
-271 DGTTYNKIL
+271 DGTTYNTIL
-280 RHTPLDKQRL
+280 RHTPIDKQRL
-290 MLYNPLFMDVEAYVF
+290 MLYNPLFMDAEAYVF

-368 LMVDYQL
+368 MMIDYQL
-375 EDVSTTPEEARKHYR
+375 DDVSTTPEEARKHYR

-411 YMADPS
+411 YMADPAAAG
-417 TSSTS
+417 

>member
-1 MTRALKPRDA
+1 MPRTLTARDA
-11 HTLMD
+11 HVLMNE
-16 AIMKEACGSSAF
+16 IVKEACGTNAIA
-28 SVVDT
+28 VVDS
-33 SSFVSAGE
+33 SSFVSAAE
-41 TVLSTGTE
+41 TAVGGGLE
-49 NTLNALSTVIGR
+49 NVLNALSIVIGR
-61 TLMAVRPYKAKL
+61 TLMAVRPYNAKL
-73 NIINAINTDMY
+73 NILNAINTDMY

-97 SQATGSLNTDLFAKN
+97 SQATGSLNTDLFSKN

-130 WVQDKPVAVQVNF
+130 WVQDKPVAIQTFF
-143 GGCSTWQE
+143 GGSSTWQE
-151 CLTTYKYQI
+151 CLTTYKYQL
-160 KNAFRSESDF
+160 KNAFRSETEF
-170 NAFISGIMTAKAND
+170 NEFISGIMTTKAND

-199 AIGATYQSTATECK
+199 AIGGTYLSNRTESK
-213 VNLTEAFNTKFGT
+213 VNLTEEFNKKFGT

-253 RKLTLN
+253 RKLTIN
-259 SALYHMSPSKTV
+259 SKLYHMSLEKTV
-271 DGTTYNKIL
+271 DGVKYDTIL

-290 MLYNPLFMDVEAYVF
+290 MLYNPLFTDAEAYVF
-305 PEIFNTK
+305 PEIFNTR

-327 SISTP
+327 SIAEPS
-332 EKVDVTPAIT
+332 KVDVTPSIT
-342 DSNGQCTKGT
+342 NSLGQNSKGS

-368 LMVDYQL
+368 MMIDYQL
-375 EDVSTTPEEARKHYR
+375 DDVSTTPEEARKHYR

-411 YMADPS
+411 YMADPEA
-417 TSSTS
+417 

>member
-1 MTRALKPRDA
+1 MARVLTPKDA

-41 TVLSTGTE
+41 TVLATGVE

-97 SQATGSLNTDLFAKN
+97 SQASGDLNTDLFSKN

-121 NGGDSTASM
+121 NSGASTASM
-130 WVQDKPVAVQVNF
+130 WVQDKPVALEVNF

-151 CLTTYKYQI
+151 CLTTYKYQL
-160 KNAFRSESDF
+160 KNAFQSEGDF
-170 NAFISGIMTAKAND
+170 NTFISGIMTQKAND

-213 VNLTEAFNTKFGT
+213 VNLTEEFNTKFGT
-226 QYTSVQLR
+226 KYTSVQLR
-234 STHLKEFM
+234 STYLKEFM

-280 RHTPLDKQRL
+280 RHTPIDKQRL
-290 MLYNPLFMDVEAYVF
+290 MLYNPLFMDAEAYVF

-327 SISTP
+327 SINSP

-342 DSNGQCTKGT
+342 NTNGQCVKGS

-368 LMVDYQL
+368 MMIDYQL
-375 EDVSTTPEEARKHYR
+375 DDVSTTPEEARKHYR

-411 YMADPS
+411 YMADAS
-417 TSSTS
+417 TS